1 MNSCARDNCLRKN
14 GGSEQGRLWG
24 TAQLRSQIS
33 LKSHGQT
40 ASRAKDF
47 GGCFDIIRLR
57 RDGLLFGLEMCLRAK
72 AALQDSQLASN
83 GSAKETVIA
92 NFHEG
97 VREDMLKETL
107 KKLLNRKPALFE
119 LTGIRNPVLK
129 GNLRSFHGATV
140 IKRKQASITD
150 GNAMDIGSQ
159 ILERG
164 LPIANGLAMNDPFFC
179 PYPGRNLVKEFQFD

>member
-1 MNSCARDNCLRKN
+1 MRLNAKTDL
-14 GGSEQGRLWG
+14 QG
-24 TAQLRSQIS
+24 
-33 LKSHGQT
+33 
-40 ASRAKDF
+40 
-47 GGCFDIIRLR
+47 
-57 RDGLLFGLEMCLRAK
+57 
-72 AALQDSQLASN
+72 SQLATDRST
-83 GSAKETVIA
+83 KETVIA
-92 NFHEG
+92 DLDESM
-97 VREDMLKETL
+97 REDMLKETL

-119 LTGIRNPVLK
+119 LTGIGNTVLK
-129 GNLRSFHGATV
+129 GNLRSFHGAAV